1 MGFLDKYRPVLA
13 IDAGTQSLRVSKDGE
28 MIFNEATAIAIH
40 PEKHKVDHIGNAA
53 IELTGMRLY
62 QPFDYVIQDF
72 QAFELLLKGVTNK
85 IKHRGLLLP
94 TYKMFFSIPMTAS
107 SVDMRAFRDAGEHAN
122 AIEVYMCRSAVLA
135 ALNMG
140 LLNSKKNFFL
150 IEFSTSKLEFTVFTN
165 GTPTNFEGI
174 KLGTKKL
181 EKWVKNHL
189 KRQYGIDVEEEELRQ
204 IVNSYTEKT
213 NTLHVQSKEVATSEI
228 HEIIDRYLWI
238 VEDCIK
244 SVIEDLDHH
253 HHARAASNGLY
264 FTGGGS
270 LYQNLCQSLS
280 ERIRLPAHF
289 SEQPFLDPILGLE
302 QVAQNTESFKDIL
315 MV

>member
-40 PEKHKVDHIGNAA
+40 PEKHKVDHIGNTA
-53 IELTGMRLY
+53 IKSTGLRLY
-62 QPFDYVIQDF
+62 RPFDYVIQDF

-85 IKHRGLLLP
+85 IRQRGLLLP

-107 SVDMRAFRDAGEHAN
+107 SVDMRAFRDAGEHSN
-122 AIEVYMCRSAVLA
+122 AIEVYMCRSAFLA

-150 IEFSTSKLEFTVFTN
+150 IEFSTSKLEFTVFNN
-165 GTPTNFEGI
+165 GSPKTFDGL
-174 KLGTKKL
+174 KLGTKTV
-181 EKWVKNHL
+181 ETWIQNYL
-189 KRQYGIDVEEEELRQ
+189 KRQYGISGTEAELRQ
-204 IVNSYTEKT
+204 LINSYAEKT
-213 NTLHVQSKEVATSEI
+213 NTLHIQSREVAMAEI

-238 VEDCIK
+238 AEDCIK
-244 SVIEDLDHH
+244 SVIENLDHH
-253 HHARAASNGLY
+253 QYARAASNGLY

-280 ERIRLPAHF
+280 ERVGLHSQF
-289 SEQPFLDPILGLE
+289 SEQPLLDPIFGLE
-302 QVAQNTESFKDIL
+302 LVAQNTESFKDML